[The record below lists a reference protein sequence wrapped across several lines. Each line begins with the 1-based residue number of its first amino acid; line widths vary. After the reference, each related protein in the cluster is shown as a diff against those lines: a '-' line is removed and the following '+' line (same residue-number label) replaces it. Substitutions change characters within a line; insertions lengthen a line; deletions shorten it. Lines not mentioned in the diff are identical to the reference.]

1 MRYINLRLTYLV
13 TYALLRGILRRE
25 ISGAPLQR
33 TVVLKWFYSLRRRT
47 IIVGGKCALP
57 SAVLVFQ
64 MQCSLGVRRARPA
77 HVASDTLVLLD
88 IIPSVSFVK

>member
-33 TVVLKWFYSLRRRT
+33 AVVLKWFCRT